1 MAGEAQLAKLC
12 VVMKNKKPLK
22 DRLALVTGASRG
34 IGRAL
39 ALALAEHGAHVVVAA
54 RTIGALEELD
64 DEIRKA
70 GGKATLLQLDLS
82 KGDKIDQLGPTL
94 FQRWGKLDIFV
105 GNAGVLGPL
114 SPLHHVTED
123 AWNQVIDINL
133 SANWRLIRT
142 LDPLLKRSDA
152 GRAVF
157 LTSGA
162 ATGKYA
168 YWGPY
173 GVSKAGLEALVKT
186 YAHELA
192 DTSVRVNLVN
202 PGPVRTAMRAKAFP
216 GEDPNTLPAPDELV
230 PLFLELV
237 SPECDFSG
245 RVINFA
251 DWKKKHIPADA

>member
-1 MAGEAQLAKLC
+1 
-12 VVMKNKKPLK
+12 MKNKKPLK

-34 IGRAL
+34 IGRAV
-39 ALALAEHGAHVVVAA
+39 ALALAQNGAHVVVAA

-64 DEIRKA
+64 DEIRKG
-70 GGKATLLQLDLS
+70 GGKATLLQMDLS
-82 KGDKIDQLGPTL
+82 KGEKIDQLGPTL

-105 GNAGVLGPL
+105 GNAGILGPL

-123 AWNQVIDINL
+123 AWNSVIDINL

-142 LDPLLKRSDA
+142 LDPLLKRAEA

-157 LTSGA
+157 LTSAA

-173 GVSKAGLEALVKT
+173 AVSKAGLEALVKT
-186 YAHELA
+186 YAYELA
-192 DTSVRVNLVN
+192 DTPVRVNLVN

-216 GEDPNTLPAPDELV
+216 GEDQSTLPAPEELV
-230 PLFLELV
+230 PMFLEFV
-237 SPECDFSG
+237 SPACELNG
-245 RVINFA
+245 RVVNFS
-251 DWKKKHIPADA
+251 DWQKKHAPTDA

>member
-1 MAGEAQLAKLC
+1 
-12 VVMKNKKPLK
+12 MKHKKPLK

-34 IGRAL
+34 IGRAVALGL
-39 ALALAEHGAHVVVAA
+39 AQAGAHVVVLA
-54 RTIGALEELD
+54 RTVGALEELD
-64 DEIRKA
+64 DEIRA
-70 GGKATLLQLDLS
+70 GGGKATLLQLDIAQ
-82 KGDKIDQLGPTL
+82 GDKVDQLGPTL
-94 FQRWGKLDIFV
+94 FQRWGKLDIFI
-105 GNAGVLGPL
+105 GNASILGPL

-123 AWNQVIDINL
+123 AWNQVIDVNL

-157 LTSGA
+157 VTSGA
-162 ATGKYA
+162 ASGKYA

-173 GVSKAGLEALVKT
+173 AVSKAGLEALVKT
-186 YAHELA
+186 YANELA
-192 DTSVRVNLVN
+192 ETDVRVNLVN
-202 PGPVRTAMRAKAFP
+202 PGATRTTMRAKAFP
-216 GEDPNTLPAPDELV
+216 GEDPKKQLPPEELV

-251 DWKKKHIPADA
+251 EWKKHHASSPTDA